1 MSTKPLSVTHPISKQ
16 VYTLTDN
23 GLVEVYDPTTGQRGL
38 FDSDG
43 RWQSGEIR
51 HADLQ
56 VAGWVGR
63 RARLSDRNT
72 PA

>member
-1 MSTKPLSVTHPISKQ
+1 MSVTHPISKQ

-38 FDSDG
+38 FDSDA

-63 RARLSDRNT
+63 RARRSDRNT